1 MQNIFPYNKQTGNQN
16 DNSGRKLLVSNETLS
31 AATPSLSGARAP
43 LLTLRDIEKSFLRN
57 TAKPLRILNGVNLD
71 LYQGEVLVLIGPS
84 GSGKSTLLRC
94 MNLLAPFDHGTMTFQ
109 GKVWQPN
116 KKGLWPDGR
125 AQRKVLQ
132 QLRCQIG
139 MVFQQFNLF
148 PHKTAI
154 ENVTLGLKRVRRLS
168 KDEAL
173 AIGHRELERVGLG
186 HKTDSYP
193 SQLSGG
199 QKQRVAIARALAM
212 KPDVMLFDEPTS
224 ALDPELR
231 GGVLDEMKRLAADGM
246 TMVVV
251 THEMAFAREVGDRV
265 LFMDHGVIVEEGTAR
280 SVIDDPQNER
290 TQSFLKSVLAA

>member
-1 MQNIFPYNKQTGNQN
+1 MPK
-16 DNSGRKLLVSNETLS
+16 ETLS
-31 AATPSLSGARAP
+31 VVARPPSHKTGSP
-43 LLTLRDIEKSFLRN
+43 LLTLRGIEKSFLRN
-57 TAKPLRILNGVNLD
+57 TAKPLHILKGVDLD
-71 LYQGEVLVLIGPS
+71 LHQGEVLVLIGPS

-94 MNLLAPFDHGTMTFQ
+94 MNLLAPFDRGEMTFQ
-109 GKVWQPN
+109 GKVWKPN
-116 KKGLWPDGR
+116 EKGLWPDGR
-125 AQRKVLQ
+125 TDRKMLQ
-132 QLRCQIG
+132 QLRGQIG

-154 ENVTLGLKRVRRLS
+154 ENVTLGLKRVKRLS
-168 KDEAL
+168 QNEAQSV
-173 AIGHRELERVGLG
+173 AHRELERVGLG
-186 HKTDSYP
+186 HKADAYP

-212 KPDVMLFDEPTS
+212 KPNVMLFDEPTS

-231 GGVLDEMKRLAADGM
+231 GGVLDEMKRLASEGM

-265 LFMDHGVIVEEGTAR
+265 VFMDHGVIVEEGAAHD
-280 SVIDDPQNER
+280 VISNPQNER